1 MILLMLTIINLFSL
15 SKTQNY
21 MSQSSLMNKKQSKT
35 LSKGFERSVYLN
47 EHKRKSEKKIHQIE
61 FILNQKLEN

>member
-1 MILLMLTIINLFSL
+1 
-15 SKTQNY
+15 

-61 FILNQKLEN
+61 FILNQKVEN

>member
-1 MILLMLTIINLFSL
+1 
-15 SKTQNY
+15 

-47 EHKRKSEKKIHQIE
+47 GHKRKSEKKIHQTE